1 MQFELVFVVCCV
13 LCVACL
19 WWTTITPSVNSSPSF
34 RVPVLALLRPLTC
47 LLIACF
53 RFHYISKLLCIQVFA
68 VFDGHGGPE
77 VARFCQLY
85 LVSTLTQQPTWQFER
100 EGGNSDAE
108 KNPAETEI
116 GEALISAFHALDRMI
131 DDPARRYVE

>member
-1 MQFELVFVVCCV
+1 MLLVDIFKPEIEYRYSHFYVSHV
-13 LCVACL
+13 LTHLLAF
-19 WWTTITPSVNSSPSF
+19 TSITSHCI
-34 RVPVLALLRPLTC
+34 AL
-47 LLIACF
+47 
-53 RFHYISKLLCIQVFA
+53 HCIQVFA

-100 EGGNSDAE
+100 EGGSSNSSSDAE

>member
-1 MQFELVFVVCCV
+1 M
-13 LCVACL
+13 
-19 WWTTITPSVNSSPSF
+19 
-34 RVPVLALLRPLTC
+34 
-47 LLIACF
+47 
-53 RFHYISKLLCIQVFA
+53 QVFA

-100 EGGNSDAE
+100 RGESGGSSSSSSSDAAVE
-108 KNPAETEI
+108 KDPAETDI

-131 DDPARRYVE
+131 DDPARR

>member
-1 MQFELVFVVCCV
+1 MLVENIEVRV
-13 LCVACL
+13 
-19 WWTTITPSVNSSPSF
+19 
-34 RVPVLALLRPLTC
+34 RVPVSSSHVLTFITSLFFALHYFSYL
-47 LLIACF
+47 CF
-53 RFHYISKLLCIQVFA
+53 SVYCIQVFA

-100 EGGNSDAE
+100 EGGSSNINSDGG